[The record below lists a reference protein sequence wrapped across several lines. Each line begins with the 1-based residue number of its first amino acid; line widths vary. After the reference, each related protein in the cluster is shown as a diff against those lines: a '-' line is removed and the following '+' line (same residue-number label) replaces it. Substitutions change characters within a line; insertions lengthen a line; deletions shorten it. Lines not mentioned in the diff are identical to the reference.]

1 MLKYF
6 FLIAL
11 FFFTTTLSAEVITS
25 FDPHVK
31 KEIALTFDACETKTP
46 SYFDP
51 VILGYLV
58 EHHIPATFF
67 VSAKFALRNP
77 EKLQEIAQKY
87 PFLEIENHSYHH
99 YAHMED
105 LNASVVQEEIKSTEE
120 IIYKTT
126 GIKTK
131 YFRFPGGNYDQPT
144 LDNVESLGYK
154 VVHWSF
160 ASGDPDKH
168 LAGEKI
174 IKWVSTK
181 AKAGDILIFH
191 INGRGYTTPKTLP
204 VIVEELQKKGYSF
217 VRLDKVLSKEN

>member
-1 MLKYF
+1 MKF
-6 FLIAL
+6 FLLSLIAISVSL
-11 FFFTTTLSAEVITS
+11 TAFAEVITS
-25 FDPHVK
+25 FDPHGK

-51 VILGYLV
+51 VILEYLII
-58 EHHIPATFF
+58 HKIPATFF

-77 EKLQEIAQKY
+77 EILSEIIQKY

-105 LNASVVQEEIKSTEE
+105 LNASMVHDEIKSTED

-126 GIKTK
+126 GTKTK
-131 YFRFPGGNYDQPT
+131 YFRFPAGNYDEPT
-144 LDNVESLGYK
+144 LETVESMGYK

-168 LAGEKI
+168 VTAEKMI
-174 IKWVSTK
+174 PWVTNK
-181 AKAGDILIFH
+181 AKSGDILIFH
-191 INGRGYTTPKTLP
+191 INGRGYATPQALP
-204 VIVEELQKKGYSF
+204 KIVETLQKKGYTF
-217 VRLDKVLSKEN
+217 VRLDKVL